1 MNKSTHNKEENKMKQ
16 RINIVNEEELEYGKE
31 VILIDL
37 GNGNYLGSH
46 PIKRRE
52 TK

>member
-1 MNKSTHNKEENKMKQ
+1 MKQ

-46 PIKRRE
+46 PIYKNGG
-52 TK
+52 KQKC